1 MIWNSIWSI
10 TQANWT
16 AFWYT
21 LAKLWRSMQLWKEL
35 SRNMLV
41 IKKSAIRNTF
51 EIDWNCQIGLEVL
64 VTEVD
69 NEKCPIDPQ
78 VWTIF
83 WQNYIYQKHLVVR
96 FAGFWRM
103 TALDLLLWTEGKMFW
118 GLKRM
123 DRMLPTSASGPN
135 RICQKIVR
143 DSRILL
149 ENFLHTKLYM
159 FYETLFL

>member
-1 MIWNSIWSI
+1 
-10 TQANWT
+10 
-16 AFWYT
+16 
-21 LAKLWRSMQLWKEL
+21 MQLWKEL

-41 IKKSAIRNTF
+41 IKMSAITF

-83 WQNYIYQKHLVVR
+83 WQNYIKNTYILVIR

-103 TALDLLLWTEGKMFW
+103 TALDLLLWIGEKMSW

-123 DRMLPTSASGPN
+123 DRMLPTSVSGPN
-135 RICQKIVR
+135 RICQKIVQ
-143 DSRILL
+143 DSRILWFIQIFTYKIVYVL
-149 ENFLHTKLYM
+149 WKPYF
-159 FYETLFL
+159 F